1 MGVTEGVVEKAKK
14 TCVRKLY
21 MKTSEILGGDM
32 DIQIHDDQGT
42 PGKISIRKMMQRHI
56 IIKWSNVK
64 DRILTARVWLEM
76 VTYKGMSI
84 RLDIYA
90 VDIYAVDIYAECLQS
105 RKKQDNLFKVLKKN
119 EICQTR
125 LLLSGKSVIQK

>member
-1 MGVTEGVVEKAKK
+1 MVEKAKK

-76 VTYKGMSI
+76 VTYKAMSI

-90 VDIYAVDIYAECLQS
+90 VDIYAVDIYAECLQG